1 MTLFGKPPEPY
12 RARPQLDLAQPSEL
26 RTATFALG

>member
-1 MTLFGKPPEPY
+1 MTLFGKSPLPP
-12 RARPQLDLAQPSEL
+12 RDRPPLDLEQPTDL